1 MNTLRELNT
10 NYIDGVWRAGLSGQ
24 IYENRDPYTGDV
36 VSSITLADA
45 RDIDAAYK
53 AAARAQKEWV
63 GMGPW
68 EQSRILENAITVI
81 EKYENNGELSDLIA
95 AELGGNRLKAGFE
108 TFLTKNIIK
117 EAATYPQR
125 MDGYIL
131 PGTIPGK
138 ENRLYRIPVGVVGVI
153 SPSNFPL
160 FLTMKMVVAAL
171 GAGNGVVLKPNE
183 NTYISGGLFLAKV
196 FEEAGLPP
204 GLLNVVV
211 TTVELM
217 GDSFIA
223 HDIVSAIAFT
233 GSSAAGSQ
241 IAALAGKHLKDV
253 ALELGG
259 NSAFIVLDDADI
271 DYAVNA
277 AVFSRFTHQG
287 QICMCGNRILVANSV
302 YDEFV
307 EKFVKKVKTL
317 KAGDPRNE
325 DTIIG
330 PLITE
335 RQTRALL
342 ATVDAAVEQGA
353 EVLYR
358 GEVRGNVVEP
368 IVLAGSNALAC
379 AREEMFGPAVV
390 IVRFEDDEDAITIA
404 NDTKYGL
411 SGAVHTANL
420 ERGAELAKRIETGM
434 IHINDTTI
442 NDEPLIAF
450 GGEKHSGV
458 GRFNGRWA
466 LEKFTTLKWISVQ
479 HTKRVFPY

>member
-1 MNTLRELNT
+1 MNSLLGLNT
-10 NYIDGVWRAGLSGQ
+10 QYIDGVWRDGFSGQ
-24 IYENRDPYTGDV
+24 MFDNHDPYTAQV
-36 VSSITLADA
+36 ISSIMLADA
-45 RDIDAAYK
+45 RDIDLAYCAAHK
-53 AAARAQKEWV
+53 AQKVWA

-68 EQSRILENAITVI
+68 EQSRIIENAIAII
-81 EKYENNGELSDLIA
+81 ENYETNGELFDLIA
-95 AELGGNRLKAGFE
+95 AELGGNRLKAAFE
-108 TFLTKNIIK
+108 TYLTKNIIK

-138 ENRLYRIPVGVVGVI
+138 ENRLYRLPVGVVGVI

-183 NTYISGGLFLAKV
+183 NTYISGGLFLAKI
-196 FEEAGLPP
+196 FEEAGLPE

-211 TTVELM
+211 TTVDLM

-223 HDIVSAIAFT
+223 HEIPSVIAFT
-233 GSSAAGSQ
+233 GSSMAGSQ

-271 DYAVNA
+271 DYAVDA

-287 QICMCGNRILVANSV
+287 QICMCGNRILVADPV

-307 EKFVKKVKTL
+307 AKFVHKVQTL
-317 KAGDPRNE
+317 KSGDPRND

-353 EVLYR
+353 EILFR
-358 GEVRGNVVEP
+358 GKVYGNVVEP
-368 IVLAGSNALAC
+368 VVLAGNNALAC

-390 IVRFEDDEDAITIA
+390 IVRFKDDDEAIEIA

-411 SGAVHTANL
+411 SGAVHTADL
-420 ERGAELAKRIETGM
+420 ERGAELAKRIESGM
-434 IHINDTTI
+434 IHVNDTTI

-450 GGEKHSGV
+450 GGEKHSGI

-479 HTKRVFPY
+479 HTKRMFPY